1 MIIVLLLLCIAISI
15 IFGVLA
21 YKAFEQ
27 YQEGVAIVFTIIAI
41 SGAFC
46 TLLCIGFTI
55 TLGVK
60 VSYLPVMDEKIA
72 MYQEE
77 NAYIENQIDMVV
89 KQYQEYETDIFESAN
104 VDSPMVF
111 VSLYPEL
118 KADTLV
124 QEQIDIYVANNQKI
138 KELKEEKIN
147 GNVYRWWLYFRG

>member
-1 MIIVLLLLCIAISI
+1 
-15 IFGVLA
+15 
-21 YKAFEQ
+21 
-27 YQEGVAIVFTIIAI
+27 
-41 SGAFC
+41 
-46 TLLCIGFTI
+46 
-55 TLGVK
+55 
-60 VSYLPVMDEKIA
+60 MDEKIA

-104 VDSPMVF
+104 VDSPMVL

-138 KELKEEKIN
+138 KELKEKKIN
-147 GNVYRWWLYFRG
+147 GNVYRWWLYFGG